1 MVVRHL
7 LSKPFA
13 IWDICYLRQLLSFMI
28 VVVISVLDQHICF
41 LVLLVVDI
49 HLLCHFKISV
59 EWYFSISKQAL
70 PARSSTGK
78 GFVVEVPVFLR
89 PGSFLR
95 PSPVPISKS
104 PELMGKPPVF
114 IYTQQKMRVRA
125 RRACFLLHIQNHSD
139 VTYRWP
145 NLAGFRNMLSSYLFW
160 QHTKKSAF

>member
-1 MVVRHL
+1 MQAKCNDCLVVVMWWPLQPEKRELLPWVCVCIISSFVASKHL
-7 LSKPFA
+7 LIFY
-13 IWDICYLRQLLSFMI
+13 IL
-28 VVVISVLDQHICF
+28 
-41 LVLLVVDI
+41 
-49 HLLCHFKISV
+49 
-59 EWYFSISKQAL
+59 QAL

-114 IYTQQKMRVRA
+114 IYTQQKMRMRA
-125 RRACFLLHIQNHSD
+125 RRACFLLHRQNHSD